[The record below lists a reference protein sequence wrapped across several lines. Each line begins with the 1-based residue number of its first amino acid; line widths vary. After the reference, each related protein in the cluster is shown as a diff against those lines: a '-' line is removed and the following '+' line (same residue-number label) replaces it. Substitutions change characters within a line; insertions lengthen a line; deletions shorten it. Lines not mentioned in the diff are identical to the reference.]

1 MPPVVMIS
9 VWSQEAMHAEPGA
22 TFEACS
28 AEVADA
34 MGPDVMKSI
43 KHLIPDILAHIPML
57 LYQG

>member
-1 MPPVVMIS
+1 
-9 VWSQEAMHAEPGA
+9 MHVEPGA
-22 TFEACS
+22 KFEACS

-34 MGPDVMKSI
+34 MGPDVMKSV

>member
-1 MPPVVMIS
+1 
-9 VWSQEAMHAEPGA
+9 MHAEPGA

-28 AEVADA
+28 ATVADA

-43 KHLIPDILAHIPML
+43 KHLIPDILAHVPML